1 MPTVKYISGG
11 TQKQMFAARNEK
23 LTKRIKKALIDNDV
37 TMVELAK
44 RLHITPKTLR
54 QRLSNGTLTLENV
67 FEVESFLHIRLI
79 DKEVA

>member
-1 MPTVKYISGG
+1 MPKVKYISGG
-11 TQKQMFAARNEK
+11 KQQQAFASRNEK
-23 LTKRIKKALIDNDV
+23 LAKLIKKALIDNDA